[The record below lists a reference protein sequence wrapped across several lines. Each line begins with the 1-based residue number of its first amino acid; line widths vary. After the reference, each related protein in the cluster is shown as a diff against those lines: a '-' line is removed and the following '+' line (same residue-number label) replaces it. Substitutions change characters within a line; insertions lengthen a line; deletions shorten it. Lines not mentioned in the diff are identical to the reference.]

1 MTDFGSVGILSI
13 VWMIMGVLI
22 FVAAPV
28 ALAIFWL
35 VKKKERITTVLLGAV
50 AFVLFALIIE
60 KLIQNAL
67 LFPSVLGLPNHVIST
82 FFNAHPVI
90 LAFLV
95 GLFPGVF
102 EETGRLIVFKTVLRK
117 RTNKETSISYG
128 IGHGGI
134 EVALLLGITYVNYIA
149 YAIAINTGAFT
160 AIVDQVL
167 AQAPD
172 QIAQVEQTVSL
183 LTTFSFGK
191 LLLDVVERIFAVSFH
206 IGASILVFYACK
218 DKKKF
223 WLYLLAIAIHTA
235 MDFTAGL
242 VIFNVISIPA
252 WGLELIVAIIGIGTL
267 LGAYLLLYRK
277 DKNTTA

>member
-102 EETGRLIVFKTVLRK
+102 EETGRLIVYKTVLRK

-134 EVALLLGITYVNYIA
+134 EVVLLLGITYVNYIA

-160 AIVDQVL
+160 AIVEQVL

-172 QIAQVEQTVSL
+172 QIAQVEQMVAL

-223 WLYLLAIAIHTA
+223 WLYPLAIAIHTA

-252 WGLELIVAIIGIGTL
+252 WGLELIVGIVGIATF

-277 DKNTTA
+277 DKNTAV

>member
-167 AQAPD
+167 AQAPE
-172 QIAQVEQTVSL
+172 QIAQVEQMVSL

-223 WLYLLAIAIHTA
+223 WLYPLAIAIHTA

-252 WGLELIVAIIGIGTL
+252 WGLELIVGIVGIATF

-277 DKNTTA
+277 DKITTA